1 MGQYFATLS
10 GHQTDEGN
18 PWLRD
23 ITSDGPKSTK
33 CHNGVANVETE
44 VQAEGPGSPE
54 VRAARRGEPL
64 PFDRYNGAQ
73 RVASSFERP
82 EAPNGGLRHSIVTI
96 APNLMLELEV
106 LVAKADLKKE
116 D

>member
-1 MGQYFATLS
+1 MVTRL
-10 GHQTDEGN
+10 
-18 PWLRD
+18 
-23 ITSDGPKSTK
+23 TSEGPKSTK
-33 CHNGVANVETE
+33 CHHGAANVETE
-44 VQAEGPGSPE
+44 VQAEGPGKAGSPE
-54 VRAARRGEPL
+54 VRAARRGEPS